1 MAYSSSRRMRTI
13 DSSYGNVPHPV
24 ETHTVF
30 VLQALEEVK
39 IREMSIVDLQK
50 KILEGESKLKQQ
62 QNLYEAVR
70 TDRNLYSKNLIESQ
84 DEIQEMKRKFK
95 IMSHQ
100 IEQLKEEISAKDLA
114 LVKEHFDHMKVEK
127 EKESLRLELN
137 TAKQQISEADSAIAT
152 QKSEIEKLNHIINE
166 ADQVPQ
172 LGNICVGN
180 SCCKSSAW
188 LPLGLHGVC

>member
-1 MAYSSSRRMRTI
+1 
-13 DSSYGNVPHPV
+13 
-24 ETHTVF
+24 
-30 VLQALEEVK
+30 
-39 IREMSIVDLQK
+39 MSIVDLQK

-137 TAKQQISEADSAIAT
+137 TAKQQISEADSAIGT

-166 ADQVPQ
+166 ADQVLSYFNGSYSTQ
-172 LGNICVGN
+172 GCFWYTLTMCTHCQHLMLAI
-180 SCCKSSAW
+180 
-188 LPLGLHGVC
+188 LM